1 MGRFYI
7 VLLHRIEPLIH
18 TMVIRMN
25 KLSLALLTLAM
36 SVSASTVFAAE
47 PPVGPTKAGTGTIN
61 FSGIINNDAC
71 SVEGSDLNKTISVP
85 MGEVSIKDMGTAA
98 APIGSGKLSA
108 ENFDMKISCNAG
120 TKVSMILEPKKGTGS
135 GVDSN
140 GVLNLIP
147 GLGAAKNIGIALLD
161 VNGAL
166 INLSSPT
173 TAKIE
178 NTLQDGSTS
187 LKFSAAYVTTGA
199 AGTAVAGRGDATLP
213 FTLQYE

>member
-1 MGRFYI
+1 MK
-7 VLLHRIEPLIH
+7 
-18 TMVIRMN
+18 
-25 KLSLALLTLAM
+25 KLSLALMTLSLLA
-36 SVSASTVFAAE
+36 ATGNAFAAD
-47 PPVGPTKAGTGTIN
+47 PVVTKAGSGTIN

-71 SVEGSDLNKTISVP
+71 SVQGSDLNKTISVP

-108 ENFDMKISCNAG
+108 ENFDMKINCNAG
-120 TKVSMILEPKKGTGS
+120 TKVSMIFEAKKGAGS
-135 GVDSN
+135 GLVDGT
-140 GVLNLIP
+140 GVLKLID
-147 GLGAAKNIGIALLD
+147 GLGAAKNIGIALLNAD
-161 VNGAL
+161 GAL
-166 INLSSPT
+166 IDLSSPA

-178 NTLQDGSTS
+178 NNLQDGNTS

>member
-1 MGRFYI
+1 MK
-7 VLLHRIEPLIH
+7 
-18 TMVIRMN
+18 
-25 KLSLALLTLAM
+25 KLSLAFITLSMLA
-36 SVSASTVFAAE
+36 ATGNAFAAG
-47 PPVGPTKAGTGTIN
+47 PVVTKAGSGTIN
-61 FSGIINNDAC
+61 FSGNINNDAC
-71 SVEGSDLNKTISVP
+71 SVQSSNLNKTISVP

-108 ENFDMKISCNAG
+108 ENFAMKISCNAG
-120 TKVSMILEPKKGTGS
+120 TKVSMIFEPNKDTGS
-135 GVDSN
+135 GVDST
-140 GVLNLIP
+140 GVLKLIG

-161 VNGAL
+161 ANGAL

-187 LKFSAAYVTTGA
+187 LKFSAAYVTTGV
-199 AGTAVAGRGDATLP
+199 AGAAVAGRGDATLP

>member
-1 MGRFYI
+1 MGRLYI

-36 SVSASTVFAAE
+36 SVSAGTAFAVE
-47 PPVGPTKAGTGTIN
+47 TPTKAGTGTIS
-61 FSGIINNDAC
+61 FSGNINNDAC

-98 APIGSGKLSA
+98 APMGSGKLSA

-120 TKVSMILEPKKGTGS
+120 TKVSMILEPKRGTGT

-140 GVLNLIP
+140 GVLNLIG

-161 VNGAL
+161 ANGAL

-178 NTLQDGSTS
+178 NTLQDGSAS